1 MGSVTVYRSMNSGL
15 SLLGNFVA
23 EVDVILQSQNID
35 HQWLRIL
42 FRYEIFK
49 DMSFEDF
56 SYDESTNI
64 VIVTDEA
71 WTQYAQ
77 VRVC

>member
-1 MGSVTVYRSMNSGL
+1 MNSGL

-49 DMSFEDF
+49 DMSFEGF